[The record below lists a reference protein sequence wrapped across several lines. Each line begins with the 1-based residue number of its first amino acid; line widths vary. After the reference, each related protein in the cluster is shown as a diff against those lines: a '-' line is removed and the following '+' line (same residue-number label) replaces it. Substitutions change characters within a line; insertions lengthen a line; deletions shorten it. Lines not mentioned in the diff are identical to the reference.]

1 MWLAITVILSKVHS
15 SGADWQ
21 KPPAVSILEYELIK
35 HAELW
40 ARLLQLKEFWIFDNL
55 TYAPPSRT
63 TSSVLSLN
71 SMYKIWR
78 IDSIIGTG
86 QDATNSVYSR

>member
-1 MWLAITVILSKVHS
+1 MNPVSSMIGYYCYSKVHS

-21 KPPAVSILEYELIK
+21 KPPAVSIQLIK

-40 ARLLQLKEFWIFDNL
+40 ARLLQLKELWIFDNL
-55 TYAPPSRT
+55 TYAPRT

-71 SMYKIWR
+71 SMYYKIWR
-78 IDSIIGTG
+78 SDSIIGTG